1 MQHKMRVHQSAPLPT
16 LTASTLHTHVHTYA
30 CVSTA
35 SVSSLTHLR
44 IGRPLLPS
52 TRSISLHTHAF
63 VQSRPAT
70 RCAET
75 ASTWIGLFRSFVGLF
90 CGNCRYKTL
99 CLCRPYKVEAAWR
112 GRREVA
118 QVQREEASR
127 RLASY
132 CQRRSAWRAALDE
145 QVCL

>member
-1 MQHKMRVHQSAPLPT
+1 MLIHRPLLQDT
-16 LTASTLHTHVHTYA
+16 SLKLHAHVHTYA

-35 SVSSLTHLR
+35 SVCSRTHLR
-44 IGRPLLPS
+44 IGRPLLAS

-75 ASTWIGLFRSFVGLF
+75 ASTWIGLFRSSVGLF
-90 CGNCRYKTL
+90 CGNCRCKTL
-99 CLCRPYKVEAAWR
+99 CFCRPYKVEAAWR

-127 RLASY
+127 RFASY
-132 CQRRSAWRAALDE
+132 CERRSAWRAALDE
-145 QVCL
+145 QVYV